1 MFEKELSEATE
12 LLKKLI
18 RIPSISREEGLC
30 ADLIENYIAEN
41 GYKYLEMIDVS

>member
-18 RIPSISREEGLC
+18 RIPSISRKK
-30 ADLIENYIAEN
+30 AFVPI
-41 GYKYLEMIDVS
+41 